1 MDTLARMTVTSA
13 ALCEKKHVY
22 TGSLGGDYGKSSI
35 NLHTPPGGLLST
47 SSAFEGVGEAEW
59 RGKLLERGV
68 YLF

>member
-1 MDTLARMTVTSA
+1 MR
-13 ALCEKKHVY
+13 KKKNVY
-22 TGSLGGDYGKSSI
+22 TGSLGGDYSKSSI
-35 NLHTPPGGLLST
+35 NLHPPGGLLST

>member
-1 MDTLARMTVTSA
+1 MTVTSA
-13 ALCEKKHVY
+13 ALYEKKNVY

-35 NLHTPPGGLLST
+35 NLHSPGGLLST
-47 SSAFEGVGEAEW
+47 SSAFEGVGEAKW

>member
-13 ALCEKKHVY
+13 ALYEKKMY
-22 TGSLGGDYGKSSI
+22 TQGHWEVITVNPLLTS
-35 NLHTPPGGLLST
+35 TPPGGLLST

-59 RGKLLERGV
+59 RGNLLERGV